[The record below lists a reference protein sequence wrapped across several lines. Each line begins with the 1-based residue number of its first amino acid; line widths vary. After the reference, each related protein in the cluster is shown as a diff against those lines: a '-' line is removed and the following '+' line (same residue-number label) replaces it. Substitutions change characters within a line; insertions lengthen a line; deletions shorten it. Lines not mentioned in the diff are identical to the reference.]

1 MQTRSLTFSLLA
13 PLSMAAALL
22 MAAPG
27 CSSDDPGPSGTGG
40 KGGGGAGGGGGRGG
54 SGGSGGSAAGSG
66 GSTGGSSATGG
77 STGGSSAT
85 GGGGGTSAGT
95 GGSSGG
101 SGGSG
106 GAGGGGSGGGS
117 GDAARETGP
126 VDGPG
131 DVAAEA
137 PTSNGPFALT
147 SSVFKEGEVIER
159 MYRCRTE
166 NISPPF
172 TWTPGPSG
180 TKSYAIMMHHMQA
193 PHWMM
198 WDIPADVTSLPAA
211 IARAAMPPVPAGAKQ
226 AKPNV
231 DGSTWY
237 GYSGPCPGSPNR
249 QYDFDVYALDVATLP
264 NVTPDTA
271 VRTVITAVRR
281 NPLAH
286 ARLSGRASP

>member
-1 MQTRSLTFSLLA
+1 MQTRSFAFSLLA
-13 PLSMAAALL
+13 LWLTAAAP
-22 MAAPG
+22 A
-27 CSSDDPGPSGTGG
+27 CSSDEPGDGTGG
-40 KGGGGAGGGGGRGG
+40 RGGGGASGGTGGRGGTGGSGGSSAGSGGATGGSSATGG
-54 SGGSGGSAAGSG
+54 SGGSGGSAA
-66 GSTGGSSATGG
+66 T
-77 STGGSSAT
+77 
-85 GGGGGTSAGT
+85 
-95 GGSSGG
+95 GG

-106 GAGGGGSGGGS
+106 GTGGTGGGGGSTATGGSGGGS
-117 GDAARETGP
+117 GDAARETSP
-126 VDGPG
+126 DGPG
-131 DVAAEA
+131 DVSAETPAAG
-137 PTSNGPFALT
+137 GPFALT
-147 SSVFKEGEVIER
+147 SSVFKQGEVIER

-172 TWTPGPSG
+172 SWTPGPAG

-198 WDIPADVTSLPAA
+198 WDIPADVTSLPVA
-211 IARAAMPPVPAGAKQ
+211 IARAAMPPTPAGAKQ

-264 NVTPDTA
+264 GVTPDTA

-281 NPLAH
+281 SPLAH

>member
-1 MQTRSLTFSLLA
+1 
-13 PLSMAAALL
+13 
-22 MAAPG
+22 
-27 CSSDDPGPSGTGG
+27 
-40 KGGGGAGGGGGRGG
+40 
-54 SGGSGGSAAGSG
+54 
-66 GSTGGSSATGG
+66 
-77 STGGSSAT
+77 
-85 GGGGGTSAGT
+85 
-95 GGSSGG
+95 
-101 SGGSG
+101 
-106 GAGGGGSGGGS
+106 
-117 GDAARETGP
+117 
-126 VDGPG
+126 
-131 DVAAEA
+131 
-137 PTSNGPFALT
+137 
-147 SSVFKEGEVIER
+147 VFKQGEVIER

-172 TWTPGPSG
+172 SWTPGPAG

-198 WDIPADVTSLPAA
+198 WDIPADVTSLPVA
-211 IARAAMPPVPAGAKQ
+211 IARAAMPPTPAGAKQ

-264 NVTPDTA
+264 GVSPDTA

-281 NPLAH
+281 SPLAH